1 MNLETL
7 YEKMEYGPAPES
19 PNNAE
24 QWLRD
29 HKHKFSLFI
38 NGKWCKAKSGKNFV
52 TDNPAT
58 GEKLAS
64 NSAAGKSDVDFAVS
78 AAKKAFPLWKTLS

>member
-24 QWLRD
+24 QWLKD
-29 HKHKFSLFI
+29 HQHKFSLFI
-38 NGKWCKAKSGKNFV
+38 NGKWTESSKKNNFESINQFCEGDGHDIETFV
-52 TDNPAT
+52 TKLCPAPSYVHARLH
-58 GEKLAS
+58 GEH
-64 NSAAGKSDVDFAVS
+64 
-78 AAKKAFPLWKTLS
+78 